1 MPSQRGDWLGGL
13 SGRAGGG
20 EAPRNQFVTF
30 GTQRCYSFLFGCSG
44 CWSFAQLG
52 GFFFWADSFFSN
64 RRIVRRWLSSVSGFS
79 SLR

>member
-20 EAPRNQFVTF
+20 ETPRNQFVTF

-44 CWSFAQLG
+44 CWSFPQLG
-52 GFFFWADSFFSN
+52 GFLSQQPQDRPPLAFICF
-64 RRIVRRWLSSVSGFS
+64 RIQ
-79 SLR
+79 